1 MGRRKPTKISASERV
16 TLRVTPDIA
25 KRAAALVP
33 KIAPDA
39 AARGFTRVTPST
51 VLKQALM
58 RGLDALEQEYR

>member
-1 MGRRKPTKISASERV
+1 MGRKPTKIAASERV

-39 AARGFTRVTPST
+39 ARQGFTRVTPST

-58 RGLDALEQEYR
+58 RGLETLEAEYK